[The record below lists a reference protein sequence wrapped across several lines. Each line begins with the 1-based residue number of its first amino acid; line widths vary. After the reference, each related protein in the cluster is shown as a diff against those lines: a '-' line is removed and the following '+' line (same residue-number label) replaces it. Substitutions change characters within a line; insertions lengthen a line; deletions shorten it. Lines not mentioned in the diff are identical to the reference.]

1 MHLLLHVALY
11 DWVSSRRLN
20 LDWSR
25 EYLVEWSRDG
35 RKLGN
40 PLTLHLLFS
49 TSINV
54 LEIKLGVASKIMA
67 LAKIFFTAAMIC
79 AEWTNLFILR
89 DKRRVLLLIMRW
101 FYLPVDIKWL
111 SSDLLIRCGSLEVII
126 ILIMIIIKSLLLC
139 SLHQVRLFLL
149 LLYFWVEYHA
159 VDVHLFIIVVV
170 IPTRA

>member
-1 MHLLLHVALY
+1 MLVAASYLSFIFVKKHLNHATFDVKRRLSNFVSLRRRSEYVQVVMHLLLHVALY

-25 EYLVEWSRDG
+25 EYLIEWSRDG

-79 AEWTNLFILR
+79 AEWTDLLILR
-89 DKRRVLLLIMRW
+89 AKRRVFLLIMRW
-101 FYLPVDIKWL
+101 FYLPVDIK
-111 SSDLLIRCGSLEVII
+111 
-126 ILIMIIIKSLLLC
+126 
-139 SLHQVRLFLL
+139 
-149 LLYFWVEYHA
+149 
-159 VDVHLFIIVVV
+159 
-170 IPTRA
+170 